1 MIFLDDNKCETY
13 IQDIKEITFSKL
25 HNIIELHKTFNKFLE
40 SETLKKDCNSAKECA
55 NKYIVYADKCYE
67 GNEYSFC
74 NELER
79 FRERYNNH
87 VRNETC
93 EDDVPK
99 TLPSTK
105 RFNIIVN
112 SSILYY
118 YHINVKLLKEPICYL
133 SVYSIG
139 VMDTSSHTNFTK
151 KVE

>member
-112 SSILYY
+112 SSILCVTTIVLFFFY
-118 YHINVKLLKEPICYL
+118 LLLIRL
-133 SVYSIG
+133 LL
-139 VMDTSSHTNFTK
+139 N
-151 KVE
+151 